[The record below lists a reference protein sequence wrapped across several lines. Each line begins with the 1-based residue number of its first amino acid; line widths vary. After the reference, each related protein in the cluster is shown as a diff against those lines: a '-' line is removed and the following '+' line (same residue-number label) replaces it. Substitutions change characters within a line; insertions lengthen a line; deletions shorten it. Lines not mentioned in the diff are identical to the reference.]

1 MDRRSVLKGLA
12 IAGVG
17 LAALPGS
24 ATAQKKKKKEGQ
36 INPRQIVGQW
46 SLVSNENVKADGT
59 RTQIFGA
66 NPSGVA
72 IFAPNKRF
80 SVSLV
85 NPNLPKFASNNRDT
99 GSEDEN
105 KSVVRGSL
113 TYFGTYS
120 LAPDGTLSIE
130 IEGSSFPNWNHV
142 NQTRMVTA
150 LTATE
155 LKWTN
160 PVASIGGTAEVAWKR
175 VK

>member
-17 LAALPGS
+17 LAALSGS

-59 RTQIFGA
+59 RTPIFGA

-72 IFAPNKRF
+72 IVAPNKRF
-80 SVSLV
+80 YVSLR

-105 KSVVRGSL
+105 KSV
-113 TYFGTYS
+113 
-120 LAPDGTLSIE
+120 
-130 IEGSSFPNWNHV
+130 
-142 NQTRMVTA
+142 
-150 LTATE
+150 
-155 LKWTN
+155 
-160 PVASIGGTAEVAWKR
+160 
-175 VK
+175 